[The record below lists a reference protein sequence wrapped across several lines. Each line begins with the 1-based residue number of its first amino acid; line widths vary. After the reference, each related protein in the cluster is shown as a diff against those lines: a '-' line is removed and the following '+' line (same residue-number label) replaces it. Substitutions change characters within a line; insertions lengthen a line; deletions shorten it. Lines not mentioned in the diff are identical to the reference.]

1 MVPARLVCFLVGLVL
16 HVASGGRTSAG
27 EAVETAQQNVEVADQ
42 QADEVED
49 PDSPDTGLEP
59 IDWTAVKAM
68 KKSAI
73 WAFVEEREEKLKE
86 SIAEMNS
93 RKSQHGKESRQIS
106 KDFKAVKAK
115 FDGLRAA
122 QGIDKKEIMGLEAE
136 AKSQKNDIKKLKS

>member
-1 MVPARLVCFLVGLVL
+1 MGA
-16 HVASGGRTSAG
+16 A
-27 EAVETAQQNVEVADQ
+27 
-42 QADEVED
+42 EVED

-86 SIAEMNS
+86 SIAEMKS
-93 RKSQHGKESRQIS
+93 RQKQHGKESRQIS
-106 KDFKAVKAK
+106 KDFAAVKSK

-122 QGIDKKEIMGLEAE
+122 QGIDKKEIQGLEAE
-136 AKSQKNDIKKLKS
+136 AKSQKNAMRSFRALGDHTRGALQESIVFFHVSKKSLL

>member
-1 MVPARLVCFLVGLVL
+1 M
-16 HVASGGRTSAG
+16 SAG
-27 EAVETAQQNVEVADQ
+27 EAVALNEETADMST
-42 QADEVED
+42 EVED

-86 SIAEMNS
+86 SIAEMKA
-93 RKSQHGKESRQIS
+93 REKQHGKESRQVS

-115 FDGLRAA
+115 FDGLKAA
-122 QGIDKKEIMGLEAE
+122 QAIDKKEIEGLEAE
-136 AKSQKNDIKKLKS
+136 KRSQSKDIKKLKSIVYKMR